1 MGDHG
6 IKVSQPGFDVK
17 TATPS
22 QLVFSSKYQTLKV
35 KQQGSGVITHDGG
48 RTATIPHNLGYVPM
62 FLVHTT
68 SDPVYETDFWGDAS
82 DFFINPVSPGV
93 FGACNIDRAIISWAD
108 TANLYIKV
116 RPDFGWYYSY
126 TRCVGAD
133 YADESDGPYTT
144 GYMYFGN
151 WWGREDGAIRFTN
164 IRLNKNE
171 SFYKADLLLYIAV
184 KGGAGDV
191 KAKVYGINED
201 NTLPYDE
208 GSEAFVR
215 GKTTN
220 FRTWQTGEGAGT
232 TVQID
237 IADMVG
243 QITSRAGW
251 GSGNAMGWLFFD
263 NETAEDV
270 YIGEAPASCNPYCSP
285 SSMRILKSNTLM
297 DYKYTIYLN
306 EVNP

>member
-6 IKVSQPGFDVK
+6 IKVSQPGYDVK

-35 KQQGSGVITHDGG
+35 KQQGSGAITDSGG
-48 RTATIPHNLGYVPM
+48 RSVTIAHNLGYVPM
-62 FLVHTT
+62 FLVH
-68 SDPVYETDFWGDAS
+68 SQIDPLYS
-82 DFFINPVSPGV
+82 SV
-93 FGACNIDRAIISWAD
+93 FGSYTDYFISPFRYPIGACHVDRDVIAWAD

-133 YADESDGPYTT
+133 YADESDGPYAT

-164 IRLNKNE
+164 IPLNKSE

-184 KGGAGDV
+184 KGGSGDV

-201 NTLPYDE
+201 NTLPFDE

-215 GKTTN
+215 PKTTN

-237 IADMVG
+237 IKDMVQ
-243 QITSRAGW
+243 QITGRAGW
-251 GSGNAMGWLFFD
+251 SSGNAMGWLFLD

-270 YIGEAPASCNPYCSP
+270 YIGESPASCGFYCSP
-285 SSMRILKSNTLM
+285 SSMRILKSNTLLN
-297 DYKYTIYLN
+297 YKYTIYLN